1 MNTSNFY
8 HIQIYCKIINI
19 TKKIHII
26 LITKKPA
33 HHIDERANYL
43 LFLTEALT
51 KIGEP
56 TAESYFT
63 SLRDD
68 RGKPLR
74 CRK

>member
-1 MNTSNFY
+1 MHPKSFVSNFWGAL
-8 HIQIYCKIINI
+8 Q
-19 TKKIHII
+19 
-26 LITKKPA
+26 
-33 HHIDERANYL
+33 DERANYL

-63 SLRDD
+63 SLRGD

-74 CRK
+74 CLK

>member
-1 MNTSNFY
+1 M
-8 HIQIYCKIINI
+8 
-19 TKKIHII
+19 I

-63 SLRDD
+63 SLRGD

-74 CRK
+74 CLKLRGYSKHRWCRYHQLR